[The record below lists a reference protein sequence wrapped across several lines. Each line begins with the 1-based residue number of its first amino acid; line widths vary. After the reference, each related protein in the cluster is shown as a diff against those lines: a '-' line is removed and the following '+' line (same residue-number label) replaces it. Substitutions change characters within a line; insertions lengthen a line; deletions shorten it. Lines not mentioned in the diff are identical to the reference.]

1 MDKTQHNNKS
11 VDLLVS
17 TSNLETSPQAA
28 LINEQELM
36 FSNIIADLVE
46 QWGFKRLLGKVWALL
61 YLRKTALS
69 PIQIQEAFAI
79 SAGNVNTILK
89 ELQQWGVAKRVKVPS
104 DRKYYYKVDEHL
116 WRSIANVFKAR
127 ELRILDDA
135 IEGLDTLEAQL
146 KQKNT
151 YQASQVEHVSKT
163 LQIAYQFSNLAVNA
177 PIDKMSKLTTLVKIL
192 RNL

>member
-1 MDKTQHNNKS
+1 M
-11 VDLLVS
+11 
-17 TSNLETSPQAA
+17 
-28 LINEQELM
+28 
-36 FSNIIADLVE
+36 
-46 QWGFKRLLGKVWALL
+46 
-61 YLRKTALS
+61 
-69 PIQIQEAFAI
+69 
-79 SAGNVNTILK
+79 NTILK
-89 ELQQWGVAKRVKVPS
+89 ELQQWGVAKRVKVPN

-135 IEGLDTLEAQL
+135 IEGLDQLESQL
-146 KQKNT
+146 KQKNA

-177 PIDKMSKLTTLVKIL
+177 PIDKMSKLTSLVKIL

>member
-1 MDKTQHNNKS
+1 MDKIQYKENS
-11 VDLLVS
+11 VSPLISSSDVDS
-17 TSNLETSPQAA
+17 QYNTS
-28 LINEQELM
+28 LINEQELV

-79 SAGNVNTILK
+79 SAGNVNTVLK
-89 ELQQWGVAKRVKVPS
+89 ELQQWGVAKRVKVPN

-135 IEGLDTLEAQL
+135 IEGLDQLETQL
-146 KQKNT
+146 KQKNA

-177 PIDKMSKLTTLVKIL
+177 PIDKMSKLTSLVKIL